1 MIIGN
6 GGAEY
11 GVRGYVTA
19 YDAETGEQ
27 AWRAYTVPGNPAH
40 GFENE
45 AMPAAAETWT
55 GGWWVVGGGGS
66 AWDAFTYGTIKSR
79 RVWEA
84 EVGGSTATPMTYELD
99 GVQYVSIAG
108 GSTHRRPRMWTFVLD
123 GAAESP

>member
-1 MIIGN
+1 M
-6 GGAEY
+6 
-11 GVRGYVTA
+11 
-19 YDAETGEQ
+19 
-27 AWRAYTVPGNPAH
+27 
-40 GFENE
+40 
-45 AMPAAAETWT
+45 
-55 GGWWVVGGGGS
+55 WVVGGGGS

>member
-66 AWDAFTYGTIKSR
+66 AWDAFTYGTIKPR
-79 RVWEA
+79 RVW
-84 EVGGSTATPMTYELD
+84 GG
-99 GVQYVSIAG
+99 
-108 GSTHRRPRMWTFVLD
+108 RRS
-123 GAAESP
+123 GAAPRHP